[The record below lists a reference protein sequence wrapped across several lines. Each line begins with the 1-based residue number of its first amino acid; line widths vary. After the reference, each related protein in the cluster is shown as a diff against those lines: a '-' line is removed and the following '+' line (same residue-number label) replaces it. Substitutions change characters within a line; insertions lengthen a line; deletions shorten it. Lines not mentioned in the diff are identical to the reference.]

1 MADASAAHVAIREA
15 LERFTAD
22 AIAKMMVIRRLL
34 RRQIACLERSH

>member
-1 MADASAAHVAIREA
+1 MADAPAAHVAVREA

-22 AIAKMMVIRRLL
+22 VIAKMALIRSLL